1 MKEERK
7 HVSVTV
13 DAMLWRRLKANATWR
28 GVKMGEMLDLVLE
41 KMVGNALSSTVVTAT
56 VSEDG
61 GMESE
66 CRQNLLDING
76 AGSKIGE

>member
-1 MKEERK
+1 MKKARK
-7 HVSVTV
+7 HVSVSV
-13 DAMLWRRLKANATWR
+13 DAMLWRRLKANATLR
-28 GVKMGEMLDLVLE
+28 GITIGEMLDTVLE
-41 KMVGNALSSTVVTAT
+41 RMVSSALSSTVVTAT

>member
-13 DAMLWRRLKANATWR
+13 DAMLWRRLKANATLR

-41 KMVGNALSSTVVTAT
+41 KTVNA
-56 VSEDG
+56 DG
-61 GMESE
+61 GFLPNLSKTSESE
-66 CRQNLLDING
+66 
-76 AGSKIGE
+76 AG